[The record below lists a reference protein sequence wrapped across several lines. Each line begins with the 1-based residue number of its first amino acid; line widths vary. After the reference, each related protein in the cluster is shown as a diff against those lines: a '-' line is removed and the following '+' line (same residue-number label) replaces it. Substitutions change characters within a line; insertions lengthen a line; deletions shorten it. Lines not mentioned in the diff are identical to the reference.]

1 MKKYQI
7 LLQIQHMIIL
17 NGKLEF
23 LKYLYYVER
32 DMSFKGLFKNK
43 SARIIIIFI
52 T

>member
-1 MKKYQI
+1 
-7 LLQIQHMIIL
+7 MIIL

-43 SARIIIIFI
+43 TLNMLLMLIF
-52 T
+52 